1 MLYKLS
7 LPLAVVAF
15 TCVGLLSACQRVEPV
30 TEMQDPSDMPLD
42 RAATELTFRLVAEG
56 TLAPVESGEHV
67 YRDAEEWRAVR
78 QGLRRVAYEPS
89 LSMEGVLLAALDFP
103 TGGYR
108 VRFDSVYVTAGHVA
122 AIYTIEEPGPE
133 CMVTQ
138 ALTQPFQAIAVPN
151 LPGGP
156 VRFVQ
161 RRQTYSC

>member
-7 LPLAVVAF
+7 LRLTVIAF
-15 TCVGLLSACQRVEPV
+15 TCVGVLSACQRVEPV
-30 TEMQDPSDMPLD
+30 TDMEDRSDVPLD
-42 RAATELTFRLVAEG
+42 RPATELTFRLVAEG
-56 TLAPVESGEHV
+56 THGPVEPGEYV
-67 YRDAEEWRAVR
+67 YRDAEEWRAVQ
-78 QGLRRVAYEPS
+78 QGLRRLAYEPS
-89 LSMEGVLLAALDFP
+89 LSMEGVLLAAVDSP

-122 AIYTIEEPGPE
+122 AIYTIEQPGPD

-161 RRQTYSC
+161 RSQTYGC